1 MGKRSVFGHARTVR
15 ENTSRVTRISG
26 PALLAGL
33 ILLAG
38 VPAATA
44 QATGA
49 ANGSV
54 YVVQGLPGQTVD
66 IAVDGRKVA
75 SGVAA
80 AKVVGPF
87 SVAAGKRKLTATA
100 GGKTVLERNITVGA
114 GSNSDVVIH
123 RPASPT
129 GAPVVTTYR
138 NKLEAVASDK
148 GAIRVAHTAAV
159 PPADIRVNGKVLFAN
174 VANGESLDLVVPAAT
189 YTVDIVP
196 TGTNGPR
203 VLGPAQLP
211 IKARSLT
218 RVFAIG
224 EPKSGTMN
232 VAVGVITLPKAGT
245 TKPTQVDTGTGG
257 QAAAAGLTEEREG
270 VPAGW
275 LVLAAALL
283 TVAVGFRFRPV
294 RRTVRR

>member
-1 MGKRSVFGHARTVR
+1 M
-15 ENTSRVTRISG
+15 
-26 PALLAGL
+26 
-33 ILLAG
+33 
-38 VPAATA
+38 
-44 QATGA
+44 
-49 ANGSV
+49 
-54 YVVQGLPGQTVD
+54 
-66 IAVDGRKVA
+66 
-75 SGVAA
+75 
-80 AKVVGPF
+80 
-87 SVAAGKRKLTATA
+87 
-100 GGKTVLERNITVGA
+100 LERNISVGA

-138 NKLEAVASDK
+138 NKLDAVAADK

-159 PPADIRVNGKVLFAN
+159 GPADIRVNGKVLFAN

-232 VAVGVITLPKAGT
+232 VAVGIINLPKTGT
-245 TKPTQVDTGTGG
+245 TSPKRVETGTGG

-270 VPAGW
+270 APVGW
-275 LVLAAALL
+275 LVLAAAAML
-283 TVAVGFRFRPV
+283 TVAFGFRFRPV